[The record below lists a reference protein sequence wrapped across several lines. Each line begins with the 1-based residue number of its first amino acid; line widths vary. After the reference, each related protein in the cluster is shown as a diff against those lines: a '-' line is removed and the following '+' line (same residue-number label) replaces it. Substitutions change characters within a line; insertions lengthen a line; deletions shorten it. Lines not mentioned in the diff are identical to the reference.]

1 MPSVRSTGSQAF
13 WLRMVP
19 NPPGDA
25 PISATGR
32 PPNTRRMSLAGRDS
46 QSIAFLKTPGI
57 ELLYSGVTRSRPSAA
72 AIASFSATTGAGM
85 PSLAS
90 TSPS

>member
-1 MPSVRSTGSQAF
+1 MA
-13 WLRMVP
+13 
-19 NPPGDA
+19 
-25 PISATGR
+25 ISADGR
-32 PPNTRRMSLAGRDS
+32 LN

-57 ELLYSGVTRSRPSAA
+57 ELLYSGVNRITPSAA
-72 AIASFSATTGAGM
+72 MIFCFSAVTASGM